1 MLAFDH
7 LVIASKQPKQDQEE
21 FTSTHG
27 LKGVPGGHHKIWG
40 TFNELC
46 YFTNDNY
53 IEWLGLSDHETASNS
68 DNPLIQ
74 QFKQTFDQGE
84 FGPFQFAL
92 RTTSMD
98 EYITYYE
105 EKGISYHGPFPGER
119 RRPDGSLLKWRMLFP
134 EALDHVKAPL
144 PFLIEWTGKNEPS
157 SKADINSSR
166 FLHLSLGI
174 SDFEATKRLFE
185 TIYRL
190 PKTTTEA
197 TTASYPL
204 ENGQLILEN
213 GDHLLTQFDHFSI
226 TK

>member
-27 LKGVPGGHHKIWG
+27 LKGVPGGHHSIWG

-46 YFTNDNY
+46 YFSNNNY
-53 IEWLGLSDHETASNS
+53 IEWLSLSDRETASNS
-68 DNPLIQ
+68 KNPLIQ
-74 QFKQTFDQGE
+74 QFKQTFDQGR

-92 RTTSMD
+92 RTTFMD
-98 EYITYYE
+98 KYITYFK

-119 RRPDGSLLKWRMLFP
+119 RRPDGSLIKWRMLFP
-134 EALDHVKAPL
+134 QPFEYVDAPL

-157 SKADINSSR
+157 NKTDINSSR

-174 SDFEATKRLFE
+174 SDMEAAQKIFE

-190 PKTTTEA
+190 AKTTSGPS
-197 TTASYPL
+197 TASYPL
-204 ENGQLILEN
+204 ENGELILEI
-213 GDHLLTQFDHFSI
+213 GDHFHTQFDHFSI
-226 TK
+226 T